1 MRAKIAGPLAD
12 TAAGAIAEQV
22 LRACVHCGMCNAA
35 CPTYALTGDELDGP
49 RGRIYLMKQALEGEP
64 AGRLTQ
70 VHLDRCLTCRAC
82 ETTCPSGVAYHALYD
97 VAKPVVN
104 AAAPRPWAERLARWA
119 IRFACIEP
127 RRLSALMAIGRSVSF
142 LLPPTLRGKL
152 ARPQPAG
159 PTPKPRHARR
169 MALLGGCVQAAAA
182 PAINAANRRVF
193 DTVGIDLVES
203 PRVGCCGALSF
214 HTGAAEAGCDL
225 ARRNIDA
232 WCAELDAGAEAIVAN
247 ASGCAAF
254 IRDYPSILANDAAY
268 EARARRV
275 VAALRDPVEVLL
287 ATPPTAVRAPEAPRV
302 AVHPPCT
309 LRNGPGL
316 ADAPTQLLRALGF
329 EPQPIRDVHLCCGSA
344 GAYSLLQPK
353 IAGQLREAKIAA
365 LTGSEPQAI
374 LTANVGCMMHL
385 AETSP
390 VPVRHWIEAVDEVV
404 GEPGK
409 TSSPCPSGCAEG
421 GQGFQQRSQP

>member
-1 MRAKIAGPLAD
+1 MRAKITGPLAD

-22 LRACVHCGMCNAA
+22 LRACVHCGMCNAT

-64 AGRLTQ
+64 PGRLTQ

-82 ETTCPSGVAYHALYD
+82 ETTCPSGVEYHALYD
-97 VAKPVVN
+97 VAKKVVN
-104 AAAPRPWAERLARWA
+104 EAAGRPWRERLARWA

-127 RRLSALMAIGRSVSF
+127 RRLAALMAVGRAF
-142 LLPPTLRGKL
+142 RFMLPRALQGKL
-152 ARPQPAG
+152 ARARPAG
-159 PTPKPRHARR
+159 PTPLPRHSRR

-182 PAINAANRRVF
+182 PSINAANRRVF
-193 DTVGIDLVES
+193 DAVGIDLVES

-214 HTGAAEAGCDL
+214 HTGSVEAGRSL

-254 IRDYPSILANDAAY
+254 IRDYPAVLADDPVYAP
-268 EARARRV
+268 RARRV
-275 VAALRDPVEVLL
+275 TAALRDPVEVLL
-287 ATPPTAVRAPEAPRV
+287 ADPPTAVRAPREPRV

-309 LRNGPGL
+309 LRNGPALG
-316 ADAPTQLLRALGF
+316 DAPARLLGALGF
-329 EPQPIRDVHLCCGSA
+329 EPQPIRDAHLCCGSA

-353 IAGQLREAKIAA
+353 IAGQLREAKIEA
-365 LTGSEPQAI
+365 LIGSQPQAI
-374 LTANVGCMMHL
+374 LTANIGCLMHL
-385 AETSP
+385 AEASP

-404 GEPGK
+404 
-409 TSSPCPSGCAEG
+409 SEG
-421 GQGFQQRSQP
+421 RAAT